1 MVKKADIVKH
11 KGSLSTQVGIVDK
24 IFMFRQEEHA
34 IIRWIK
40 PVAMSNRKT
49 YVKTKALETLRTAAE
64 AAQRGRKKRV
74 EGLDESSE
82 SHDVKIVREEE

>member
-24 IFMFRQEEHA
+24 IFMFREEEHA
-34 IIRWIK
+34 IIQWIK
-40 PVAMSNRKT
+40 PPAMANKKT
-49 YVKTKALETLRTAAE
+49 FAKTKALETLRTAAE

-74 EGLDESSE
+74 PGLDESSE
-82 SHDVKIVREEE
+82 THDVKIVVED